1 MKEKERGSVS
11 AQRLLIQIRL
21 PEEHWA
27 GIFTRTHPGLVLRVV
42 EHMPL
47 PKGRGSV
54 LVEIIGLDSAII
66 RDTLNEINSID
77 EYTILDEF
85 DTGVEALLHIG
96 KGGGGFL
103 RPLMESEAVP
113 KTPFEVLDGWV
124 EWDLI
129 VNQAHARVLVTKLKE
144 GDVTH
149 RIIGFGNTTNHRL
162 LTVRQR
168 EVFDRAVREGY
179 YESPRRITLTALAE
193 MLSVSKSTLCE
204 MIHLI
209 EKHIIEEFA
218 DNIRH
223 QSPKER
229 SIGEK

>member
-1 MKEKERGSVS
+1 MKEKGRGSVS

-21 PEEHWA
+21 PKEHWA
-27 GIFTRTHPGLVLRVV
+27 GIVTRAHPHLVLRVV

-47 PKGRGSV
+47 PKGQGSV
-54 LVEIIGLDSAII
+54 LVEIVGIDSNII
-66 RDTLNEINSID
+66 RETLNVIDSID
-77 EYTILDEF
+77 EYTILEEF

-113 KTPFEVLDGWV
+113 KTPFEVRDGWV

-129 VNQAHARVLVTKLKE
+129 VDQSHARLLVSKLKE
-144 GDVTH
+144 ENITH
-149 RIIGFGNTTNHRL
+149 RILGFGHTANHRL

-168 EVFDRAVREGY
+168 EVFDRAVLEGY
-179 YESPRRITLTALAE
+179 YETPRRITLTNLAGL
-193 MLSVSKSTLCE
+193 LSVSKSTLCE

-218 DNIRH
+218 DSIRH
-223 QSPKER
+223 QSPKEE
-229 SIGEK
+229 SH

>member
-1 MKEKERGSVS
+1 MKEKGRGSVS

-21 PEEHWA
+21 PKEHWA
-27 GIFTRTHPGLVLRVV
+27 GIVTREHPHLVLRVV

-47 PKGRGSV
+47 PKGQGSV
-54 LVEIIGLDSAII
+54 LVEIVGIDSNII
-66 RDTLNEINSID
+66 RETLNVIDSID
-77 EYTILDEF
+77 EYTILEEF

-113 KTPFEVLDGWV
+113 KTPFEVRDGWV

-129 VNQAHARVLVTKLKE
+129 VDQSHARLLVIKLKE
-144 GDVTH
+144 ENITH
-149 RIIGFGNTTNHRL
+149 RILGFGHTANHRL

-168 EVFDRAVREGY
+168 EVFDRAVLEGY
-179 YESPRRITLTALAE
+179 YETPRRITLTNLAGL
-193 MLSVSKSTLCE
+193 LSVSKSTLCE

-218 DNIRH
+218 DSIRH
-223 QSPKER
+223 QSPKEE
-229 SIGEK
+229 SH